1 MLEGERSYQRGQ
13 ENLVPSNNASPAPE
27 NPVIPKAQ
35 ENPWYIR
42 HFIKLLIG
50 FGLGGGAVAILL
62 PLLLWLHCGMS
73 SGSSDQLRL
82 HLLYVTGGII
92 AVLTLL
98 QTNWKN
104 QGDRLKIDADIKKNE
119 QDAEKNERDHIR
131 QVHAERRSRYTKAVE
146 QLADEKATVRL
157 GGIYTLVGLVDE
169 WLADESLEEESDRH
183 KEGQVIVNSL
193 CSYIRSPFPLALKA
207 EMFEGDSEPDD
218 YEGDFSKDQ
227 AAFREEQDVR
237 RTVFVEISKRS
248 STLAESEKGEVTVT
262 SSAWSSFEFD
272 FSRAPIFYPLK
283 NLTIEQ
289 GNFASTRFYG
299 KADFW
304 GAKFIRDAD
313 FRNTKFTRD
322 ADFWGAEFAGNADF
336 QYAEFA
342 GYAGFGKAKFTGY
355 ISFGGAEF
363 TGNISFGGAEFTGN
377 ISFRGAEF
385 TGNADFGDAYLG
397 NVKFVGDA
405 DFGNAKF
412 TRDAYFRNAKFVGD
426 ADFGNT
432 KFTRNADFQYAKF
445 TRNADFWEA
454 EFTGDTDFW
463 EAEFIGNAHFLGAKL
478 IGNAH
483 FLGAKFTGNA
493 DFGNTKFTGN
503 AGFGNAKFTR
513 NAHFLG
519 AKFTGNAD
527 FGNTKFTGNA
537 YFLGAKFTGNAD
549 FENAKFTGYVGF
561 NGSYFGQNAPTF
573 AGISGAAKF
582 SAQVDPQDYVFT
594 VREGSKAI
602 KCGTATLL
610 GKSFIIPLGTVL
622 FGPSSRGKNSRT
634 SEPAKPLDNS
644 NNGEDDNPE

>member
-1 MLEGERSYQRGQ
+1 MFLEPTEAWQLLS
-13 ENLVPSNNASPAPE
+13 LCTALTVAFLLAVHFTKLKAKVPLFYS
-27 NPVIPKAQ
+27 
-35 ENPWYIR
+35 W
-42 HFIKLLIG
+42 IG
-50 FGLGGGAVAILL
+50 AIAIFGGAVAFLL
-62 PLLLWLHCGMS
+62 PIALN
-73 SGSSDQLRL
+73 SGFGKDDDGRVLRQLI
-82 HLLYVTGGII
+82 LYTTGG
-92 AVLTLL
+92 VLGVITLGESHR
-98 QTNWKN
+98 KN
-104 QGDRLKIDADIKKNE
+104 NQEK
-119 QDAEKNERDHIR
+119 EKNENDHTR
-131 QVHAERRSRYTKAVE
+131 QVYAERRSRYTKAVE

-169 WLADESLEEESDRH
+169 WLADESLQEESDRF

-363 TGNISFGGAEFTGN
+363 TGNISF
-377 ISFRGAEF
+377 RGAEF

-478 IGNAH
+478 IG
-483 FLGAKFTGNA
+483 
-493 DFGNTKFTGN
+493 
-503 AGFGNAKFTR
+503 

>member
-1 MLEGERSYQRGQ
+1 M
-13 ENLVPSNNASPAPE
+13 PSNNAPSAPE

-35 ENPWYIR
+35 ENPWYIQ
-42 HFIKLLIG
+42 HFTKLLIG

-62 PLLLWLHCGMS
+62 PWMLWFFCGMS
-73 SGSSDQLRL
+73 SSSSDQLRL

-169 WLADESLEEESDRH
+169 WLADESLQEESDRF

-193 CSYIRSPFPLALKA
+193 CSYVRSPFPLALKA

-227 AAFREEQDVR
+227 AVFREEQDVR

-248 STLAESEKGEVTVT
+248 STLAESEKGEVTVA
-262 SSAWSSFEFD
+262 SSAWSSFDFD

-336 QYAEFA
+336 QYAEFV
-342 GYAGFGKAKFTGY
+342 GYAGFGKAKFTGAAN
-355 ISFGGAEF
+355 FEGTEF
-363 TGNISFGGAEFTGN
+363 TGNISFGGADFTGN
-377 ISFRGAEF
+377 ISFRSAEF
-385 TGNADFGDAYLG
+385 TGNAYFGDVYLG

-405 DFGNAKF
+405 DFGKA
-412 TRDAYFRNAKFVGD
+412 
-426 ADFGNT
+426 
-432 KFTRNADFQYAKF
+432 KFTRNADFQYVKF

-454 EFTGDTDFW
+454 EFTGDADFW
-463 EAEFIGNAHFLGAKL
+463 EAEFTGNAHFLGAKL
-478 IGNAH
+478 IGNAY
-483 FLGAKFTGNA
+483 FLGAKFTENA

-503 AGFGNAKFTR
+503 AGFGNAKFTG

-519 AKFTGNAD
+519 AKFTENAD
-527 FGNTKFTGNA
+527 FGNTKFTGDA
-537 YFLGAKFTGNAD
+537 YFLDAKFTGNAN
-549 FENAKFTGYVGF
+549 FGNAKFTGYVGF
-561 NGSYFGQNAPTF
+561 NGSYFGQYAPTF
-573 AGISGAAKF
+573 AGISGAARF
-582 SAQVDPQDYVFT
+582 SAQMDPQDYVFT

-644 NNGEDDNPE
+644 NNGKDDNPE

>member
-1 MLEGERSYQRGQ
+1 MLEGKRSYQRGQ
-13 ENLVPSNNASPAPE
+13 ENLVPSNNAPSAPE
-27 NPVIPKAQ
+27 NPAIAKAQ
-35 ENPWYIR
+35 ENPWYIQ

-62 PLLLWLHCGMS
+62 PWMLWLLCGMS

-169 WLADESLEEESDRH
+169 WLADESLQEESDRF

-322 ADFWGAEFAGNADF
+322 ADFWGAEFTGNADF

-355 ISFGGAEF
+355 
-363 TGNISFGGAEFTGN
+363 ISFGGAEFTGN

-478 IGNAH
+478 IG
-483 FLGAKFTGNA
+483 
-493 DFGNTKFTGN
+493 
-503 AGFGNAKFTR
+503 

>member
-13 ENLVPSNNASPAPE
+13 ENLVPSNNTSSTPE
-27 NPVIPKAQ
+27 SQVIPKAQ
-35 ENPWYIR
+35 ETPWYIR
-42 HFIKLLIG
+42 YFITLLIG
-50 FGLGGGAVAILL
+50 SGLGGGAAAILL
-62 PLLLWLHCGMS
+62 PWFLWVHCGMS

-146 QLADEKATVRL
+146 QLANEKAAVRL
-157 GGIYTLVGLVDE
+157 GSIYTLVGLVDE
-169 WLADESLEEESDRH
+169 WLADESLQDESDRL

-193 CSYIRSPFPLALKA
+193 CSYIRSPFTLALKA
-207 EMFEGDSEPDD
+207 EMFESDSEPDN

-237 RTVFVEISKRS
+237 RTVFVEMSKRS
-248 STLAESEKGEVTVT
+248 SAFTRDGIGTVIDT
-262 SSAWSSFEFD
+262 FPGKWSDFEFD

-304 GAKFIRDAD
+304 GAKFIRNAD
-313 FRNTKFTRD
+313 FRNAKFTKD
-322 ADFWGAEFAGNADF
+322 ADFWGAEFTGNADF
-336 QYAEFA
+336 QYAEFLED
-342 GYAGFGKAKFTGY
+342 AGFRKAKFTCN
-355 ISFGGAEF
+355 ISFGGAEL
-363 TGNISFGGAEFTGN
+363 TGNTYFGGAEFTGN

-385 TGNADFGDAYLG
+385 TGNAHFGDVYLG

-405 DFGNAKF
+405 DFGKAKF
-412 TRDAYFRNAKFVGD
+412 ARNA
-426 ADFGNT
+426 A
-432 KFTRNADFQYAKF
+432 FQYAKF

-454 EFTGDTDFW
+454 EFTG
-463 EAEFIGNAHFLGAKL
+463 NA
-478 IGNAH
+478 N

-493 DFGNTKFTGN
+493 DYGNTKFTGN
-503 AGFGNAKFTR
+503 T
-513 NAHFLG
+513 
-519 AKFTGNAD
+519 
-527 FGNTKFTGNA
+527 
-537 YFLGAKFTGNAD
+537 YFMGAKFTGNAD
-549 FENAKFTGYVGF
+549 FENAKFTGYVDF
-561 NGSYFGQNAPTF
+561 NGSYFGQYAPTF
-573 AGISGAAKF
+573 AGISGTARF
-582 SAQVDPQDYVFT
+582 SAQVDPQDYIFT
-594 VREGSKAI
+594 VHEGSKAI

-622 FGPSSRGKNSRT
+622 FNPNPRDKNSRT
-634 SEPAKPLDNS
+634 SEPAKPLDES

>member
-1 MLEGERSYQRGQ
+1 MP
-13 ENLVPSNNASPAPE
+13 NNNPSPIPE
-27 NPVIPKAQ
+27 SQVISKAQ
-35 ENPWYIR
+35 EEPWYIR

-62 PLLLWLHCGMS
+62 PWMLWLLCGMS

-169 WLADESLEEESDRH
+169 WLADESLQEESDRF

-363 TGNISFGGAEFTGN
+363 TGNISF
-377 ISFRGAEF
+377 RGAEF

-426 ADFGNT
+426 ADFGKA

-463 EAEFIGNAHFLGAKL
+463 EAEFIGNAHFLGAKFTE
-478 IGNAH
+478 NAH
-483 FLGAKFTGNA
+483 FLGTKFTENA

-527 FGNTKFTGNA
+527 FGNTKFTGDA
-537 YFLGAKFTGNAD
+537 YFLDAKFTGNAN
-549 FENAKFTGYVGF
+549 FGNAKFTGYVGF
-561 NGSYFGQNAPTF
+561 NGSYFGQYAPTF
-573 AGISGAAKF
+573 AGISGAARF

-644 NNGEDDNPE
+644 NNGKDDNPE

>member
-13 ENLVPSNNASPAPE
+13 ENLVPSNNASSAPE
-27 NPVIPKAQ
+27 SPVIPKAQ

-50 FGLGGGAVAILL
+50 FGLGGGAIALVL
-62 PLLLWLHCGMS
+62 PWMLWLFCDMS

-157 GGIYTLVGLVDE
+157 GGIYTLVGVVDE
-169 WLADESLEEESDRH
+169 WLADESLQEESDRF

-207 EMFEGDSEPDD
+207 EMFEGDSEPDN
-218 YEGDFSKDQ
+218 YEGGFSKDQ

-336 QYAEFA
+336 QYAEFLEN
-342 GYAGFGKAKFTGY
+342 AGFRKVK
-355 ISFGGAEF
+355 F
-363 TGNISFGGAEFTGN
+363 TGNISFGSAEFTGNAYFGGVEFTGN

-385 TGNADFGDAYLG
+385 TGNAYFGDAYLG

-412 TRDAYFRNAKFVGD
+412 ARDADFGNVKFVGD
-426 ADFGNT
+426 ADFGKA
-432 KFTRNADFQYAKF
+432 KFTRNAAFQYAKF

-463 EAEFIGNAHFLGAKL
+463 EADFTGNAHFLGARFS
-478 IGNAH
+478 GNAH

-503 AGFGNAKFTR
+503 AGFGNAKFT
-513 NAHFLG
+513 
-519 AKFTGNAD
+519 GNAN
-527 FGNTKFTGNA
+527 FG
-537 YFLGAKFTGNAD
+537 
-549 FENAKFTGYVGF
+549 NAKFTGYVGF
-561 NGSYFGQNAPTF
+561 NGSYFGQYAPTF
-573 AGISGAAKF
+573 AGISGAARF

-644 NNGEDDNPE
+644 NNGKDDNPE

>member
-13 ENLVPSNNASPAPE
+13 ENLVPSNNASSAPE
-27 NPVIPKAQ
+27 SPVIPKAQ

-50 FGLGGGAVAILL
+50 FGLGGGAVALIL
-62 PLLLWLHCGMS
+62 PLVLWLHCGMS

-131 QVHAERRSRYTKAVE
+131 QVHTERRSRYTKAVE

-169 WLADESLEEESDRH
+169 WLADGTLIPEERQ
-183 KEGQVIVNSL
+183 KEGQVIINNL
-193 CSYIRSPFPLALKA
+193 CSYIRSPFTLALKA
-207 EMFEGDSEPDD
+207 EMLEGDSEPDN

-227 AAFREEQDVR
+227 AAFHEEQDVR

-248 STLAESEKGEVTVT
+248 STLAESEKGEVTVA
-262 SSAWSSFEFD
+262 SSAWSSFDFD

-336 QYAEFA
+336 QYAEFV
-342 GYAGFGKAKFTGY
+342 GYAGFGKAKFTGAAN
-355 ISFGGAEF
+355 FEGTEF
-363 TGNISFGGAEFTGN
+363 TGNISFGGADFTGN
-377 ISFRGAEF
+377 ISFRSAEF
-385 TGNADFGDAYLG
+385 TGNAYFGDVYLG

-405 DFGNAKF
+405 DFGKA
-412 TRDAYFRNAKFVGD
+412 
-426 ADFGNT
+426 
-432 KFTRNADFQYAKF
+432 KFTRNADFQYAEFVGDADFGKAKFTRNADFQYVKF

-454 EFTGDTDFW
+454 EFTGDADFW
-463 EAEFIGNAHFLGAKL
+463 EAEFTGNAHFLGAKL
-478 IGNAH
+478 IGNAY
-483 FLGAKFTGNA
+483 FLGAKFTENA

-503 AGFGNAKFTR
+503 AGFGNAKFTG

-519 AKFTGNAD
+519 AKFTENAD
-527 FGNTKFTGNA
+527 FGNTKFTGDA
-537 YFLGAKFTGNAD
+537 YFLDAKFTGNAN
-549 FENAKFTGYVGF
+549 FGNAKFTGYVGF
-561 NGSYFGQNAPTF
+561 NGSYFGQYAPTF
-573 AGISGAAKF
+573 AGISGAARF
-582 SAQVDPQDYVFT
+582 SAQMDPQDYVFT

-644 NNGEDDNPE
+644 NNGKDDNPE

>member
-13 ENLVPSNNASPAPE
+13 ENLVPSNNASSAPE
-27 NPVIPKAQ
+27 NPAIAKAQ
-35 ENPWYIR
+35 ENPWYIQ

-62 PLLLWLHCGMS
+62 PWMLWLLCGMS

-169 WLADESLEEESDRH
+169 WLADESLQEESDRF

-363 TGNISFGGAEFTGN
+363 TGNISF
-377 ISFRGAEF
+377 RGAEF

-478 IGNAH
+478 IG
-483 FLGAKFTGNA
+483 
-493 DFGNTKFTGN
+493 
-503 AGFGNAKFTR
+503 

>member
-13 ENLVPSNNASPAPE
+13 ENLVPSNNASSAPE
-27 NPVIPKAQ
+27 SLVIPKAQ

-50 FGLGGGAVAILL
+50 SGLGGGATAILL
-62 PLLLWLHCGMS
+62 PWFLWLHCGMS

-119 QDAEKNERDHIR
+119 QDAEKNERDHTR
-131 QVHAERRSRYTKAVE
+131 QVHAERRSRYTKAIE
-146 QLADEKATVRL
+146 QLADEKAAVRL

-169 WLADESLEEESDRH
+169 WLADDSFKEESDRQ

-227 AAFREEQDVR
+227 AVFREEQDVR

-248 STLAESEKGEVTVT
+248 STLAESEKGEVTVA
-262 SSAWSSFEFD
+262 SSAWSSFDFD

-336 QYAEFA
+336 QYAEFV
-342 GYAGFGKAKFTGY
+342 GYAGFGKAKFTGAAN
-355 ISFGGAEF
+355 FEGTEF
-363 TGNISFGGAEFTGN
+363 TGNISFGGADFTGN
-377 ISFRGAEF
+377 ISFRSAEF
-385 TGNADFGDAYLG
+385 TGNAYFGDVYLG

-405 DFGNAKF
+405 DFGKA
-412 TRDAYFRNAKFVGD
+412 
-426 ADFGNT
+426 
-432 KFTRNADFQYAKF
+432 KFTRNADFQYAEFVGDADFGKAKFTRNADFQYVKF

-454 EFTGDTDFW
+454 EFTGDADFW
-463 EAEFIGNAHFLGAKL
+463 EAEFTGNAHFLGAKL

-483 FLGAKFTGNA
+483 FLGAKFTENA

-503 AGFGNAKFTR
+503 AGFGNAKFTG

-519 AKFTGNAD
+519 AKFTENAD
-527 FGNTKFTGNA
+527 FGNTKFTGDA
-537 YFLGAKFTGNAD
+537 YFLDAKFTGNAN
-549 FENAKFTGYVGF
+549 FGNAKFTGYVGF
-561 NGSYFGQNAPTF
+561 NGSYFGQYAPTF
-573 AGISGAAKF
+573 AGISGAARF

-644 NNGEDDNPE
+644 NNGKDDNPE

>member
-1 MLEGERSYQRGQ
+1 M
-13 ENLVPSNNASPAPE
+13 PSNNTSSTPE
-27 NPVIPKAQ
+27 SQVIPKAQ
-35 ENPWYIR
+35 ETPWYIR
-42 HFIKLLIG
+42 YFITLLIG
-50 FGLGGGAVAILL
+50 SGLGGGAAAILL
-62 PLLLWLHCGMS
+62 PWFLWVHCGMS

-146 QLADEKATVRL
+146 QLANEKAAVRL
-157 GGIYTLVGLVDE
+157 GSIYTLVGLVDE
-169 WLADESLEEESDRH
+169 WLADESLQDESDRL

-193 CSYIRSPFPLALKA
+193 CSYIRSPFTLALKA
-207 EMFEGDSEPDD
+207 EMFESDSEPDN

-237 RTVFVEISKRS
+237 RTVFVEMSKRS
-248 STLAESEKGEVTVT
+248 SAFTRDGIGTVIDT
-262 SSAWSSFEFD
+262 FPGKWSDFEFD

-304 GAKFIRDAD
+304 GAKFIRNAD
-313 FRNTKFTRD
+313 FRNAKFTKD
-322 ADFWGAEFAGNADF
+322 ADFWGAEFTGNADF
-336 QYAEFA
+336 QYAEFLED
-342 GYAGFGKAKFTGY
+342 AGFRKAKFTCN
-355 ISFGGAEF
+355 ISFGGAEL
-363 TGNISFGGAEFTGN
+363 TGNTYFGGAEFTGN

-385 TGNADFGDAYLG
+385 TGNAHFGDVYLG

-405 DFGNAKF
+405 DFGKAKF
-412 TRDAYFRNAKFVGD
+412 ARNA
-426 ADFGNT
+426 A
-432 KFTRNADFQYAKF
+432 FQYAKF

-463 EAEFIGNAHFLGAKL
+463 EAEFTGNANFLGAKFT
-478 IGNAH
+478 GNAH

-493 DFGNTKFTGN
+493 DYGNTKFTGN
-503 AGFGNAKFTR
+503 T
-513 NAHFLG
+513 
-519 AKFTGNAD
+519 
-527 FGNTKFTGNA
+527 
-537 YFLGAKFTGNAD
+537 YFMGAKFTGNAD
-549 FENAKFTGYVGF
+549 FENAKFTGYVDF
-561 NGSYFGQNAPTF
+561 NGSYFGQYAPTF
-573 AGISGAAKF
+573 AGISGTARF
-582 SAQVDPQDYVFT
+582 SAQVDPQDYIFT
-594 VREGSKAI
+594 VHEGSKAI

-622 FGPSSRGKNSRT
+622 FNPNPRDKNSRT
-634 SEPAKPLDNS
+634 SEPAKPLDES

>member
-1 MLEGERSYQRGQ
+1 M
-13 ENLVPSNNASPAPE
+13 PSNNASSAPE
-27 NPVIPKAQ
+27 SLVIPKAQ

-50 FGLGGGAVAILL
+50 SGLGGGAAAILL
-62 PLLLWLHCGMS
+62 PWFLWLHCGMS

-169 WLADESLEEESDRH
+169 WLADESLKEESDRH

-227 AAFREEQDVR
+227 AVFREEQDVR

-248 STLAESEKGEVTVT
+248 STLAESEKGEVTVA
-262 SSAWSSFEFD
+262 SSAWSSFDFD

-336 QYAEFA
+336 QYAEFV
-342 GYAGFGKAKFTGY
+342 GYAGFGKAKFTGAAN
-355 ISFGGAEF
+355 FEGTEF
-363 TGNISFGGAEFTGN
+363 TGNISFGGADFAGN
-377 ISFRGAEF
+377 ISFRSAEF
-385 TGNADFGDAYLG
+385 TGNAYFGDVYLG

-405 DFGNAKF
+405 DFGKA
-412 TRDAYFRNAKFVGD
+412 
-426 ADFGNT
+426 
-432 KFTRNADFQYAKF
+432 KFTRNADFQYAEFVGDADFGKAKFTRNADFQYVKF

-454 EFTGDTDFW
+454 EFTGDADFW
-463 EAEFIGNAHFLGAKL
+463 EAEFTGNAHFLGAKL

-483 FLGAKFTGNA
+483 FLGAKFTENA

-503 AGFGNAKFTR
+503 AGFGNAKFTG

-519 AKFTGNAD
+519 AKFTENAD
-527 FGNTKFTGNA
+527 FGNTKFTGDA
-537 YFLGAKFTGNAD
+537 YFLDAKFTGNAN
-549 FENAKFTGYVGF
+549 FGNAKFTGYVGF
-561 NGSYFGQNAPTF
+561 NGSYFGQYAPTF
-573 AGISGAAKF
+573 AGISGAARF

-644 NNGEDDNPE
+644 NNGKDDNPE

>member
-1 MLEGERSYQRGQ
+1 M
-13 ENLVPSNNASPAPE
+13 PSNNASSAPE
-27 NPVIPKAQ
+27 SLVIPKAQ

-50 FGLGGGAVAILL
+50 SGLGGGAAAILL
-62 PLLLWLHCGMS
+62 PWFLWLHCGMS

-169 WLADESLEEESDRH
+169 WLADESLKEESDRH

-227 AAFREEQDVR
+227 AVFREEQDVR

-248 STLAESEKGEVTVT
+248 STLAESEKGEVTVA
-262 SSAWSSFEFD
+262 SSAWSSFDFD

-336 QYAEFA
+336 QYAEFV
-342 GYAGFGKAKFTGY
+342 GYAGFGKAKFTGAAN
-355 ISFGGAEF
+355 FEGTEF
-363 TGNISFGGAEFTGN
+363 TGNISFGGADFTGN
-377 ISFRGAEF
+377 ISFRSAEF
-385 TGNADFGDAYLG
+385 TGNAYFGDVYLG

-405 DFGNAKF
+405 DFGKA
-412 TRDAYFRNAKFVGD
+412 
-426 ADFGNT
+426 
-432 KFTRNADFQYAKF
+432 KFTRNADFQYAEFVGDADFGKAKFTRNADFQYVKF

-454 EFTGDTDFW
+454 EFTGDADFW
-463 EAEFIGNAHFLGAKL
+463 EAEFTGNAHFLGAKL

-483 FLGAKFTGNA
+483 FLGAKFTENA

-503 AGFGNAKFTR
+503 AGFGNAKFTG

-519 AKFTGNAD
+519 AKFTENAD
-527 FGNTKFTGNA
+527 FGNTKFTGDA
-537 YFLGAKFTGNAD
+537 YFLDAKFTGNAN
-549 FENAKFTGYVGF
+549 FGNAKFTGYVGF
-561 NGSYFGQNAPTF
+561 NGSYFGQYAPTF
-573 AGISGAAKF
+573 AGISGAARF

-644 NNGEDDNPE
+644 NNGKDDNPE